1 MIGDS
6 DVLISRRSALDA
18 ICDNCDTEG
27 SSCAFY
33 PCGRYTAVEKLPI
46 VHPTLYGYEFK
57 QLAVIANVLQKE
69 GLTPDR
75 VKEAITDIDRIILM
89 VRDDFEEELRNS
101 VKEWQT
107 IIDKKGES

>member
-1 MIGDS
+1 MF
-6 DVLISRRSALDA
+6 LISRRSALDA